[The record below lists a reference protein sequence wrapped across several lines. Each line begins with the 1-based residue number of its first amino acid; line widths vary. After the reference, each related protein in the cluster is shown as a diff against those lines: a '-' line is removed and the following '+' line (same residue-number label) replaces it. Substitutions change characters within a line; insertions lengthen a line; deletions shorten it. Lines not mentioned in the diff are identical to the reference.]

1 MLTSNQLIMCEKES
15 LVSMILELREENEA
29 LNQELNDRVVI
40 EDIAHLFDKDEVGNH
55 FDWED
60 EIGGMIIDNKKLKE
74 EIEELKASSRH
85 HYAERDHLHDLIGLD
100 VVELDKRH
108 TKEYC
113 FSMKERKRERDRLKS
128 EINKLKAENDKL
140 TNPVINDRDSR
151 CSQFDI
157 RVSHDYITCMLAHYL
172 TDKEREA
179 QDSGNIDEEEQFVYE
194 QLAKTID
201 NSINE
206 CICKPELWD
215 DCPFTHIH
223 EAIGEKVE
231 KLREEGDG
239 ALW

>member
-15 LVSMILELREENEA
+15 LVSMILELKEENEI
-29 LNQELNDRVVI
+29 LETYREEIGKIEKYTDSEI
-40 EDIAHLFDKDEVGNH
+40 EDIVDVLPYIE
-55 FDWED
+55 
-60 EIGGMIIDNKKLKE
+60 KLKAE
-74 EIEELKASSRH
+74 NEELKASSRH

-108 TKEYC
+108 TKEYG

-157 RVSHDYITCMLAHYL
+157 RVSHDYITCMLAQYL

-179 QDSGNIDEEEQFVYE
+179 QDDGNIDEEEQFVYE